1 MSLETQVSM
10 ITGMIKWI
18 LDKAIPIMVIIALAF
33 ALYWFWG
40 WLQKRKQKS
49 TQEIETNKP
58 DKVKMFVDGADKL
71 LNRMFGKLNNTGEKN
86 GTNK

>member
-40 WLQKRKQKS
+40 WLKK
-49 TQEIETNKP
+49 
-58 DKVKMFVDGADKL
+58 
-71 LNRMFGKLNNTGEKN
+71 GKLKGLIEKFKGKPKQPQSYWDVYKQQNLIGGKEN
-86 GTNK
+86 GK